1 MNVKGLLVSFL
12 IIIYVVTI
20 IGVVWWI
27 AMSGDASIK
36 SAEALMAGALFILG
50 PMGILLFE
58 PVRVNINSWLS
69 NSFVNPSIYRILIFG
84 HAGSGKTTFIETAF
98 TFGNDTNTESTKE
111 FKYYKFKIVLGLQEE
126 EKNVAI
132 ADYRGQ
138 KLSQI
143 ILDGDKN
150 FFGTKNNRLIN
161 AIIFIVDLVPRQTDN
176 NGIILD
182 NDQLIKWLSD
192 GNGINEIE
200 SRLRD
205 NYMYINRNILQ
216 VLFELLLSRNLQK
229 VVFLINKIDIME
241 TLIDNGHISL
251 TNYSNARQYALHKYE
266 DTILEI
272 DKFCS
277 ANNIDFSQDK
287 SVFCIEGTNPH
298 DVKPVILH
306 LLKSRQ

>member
-1 MNVKGLLVSFL
+1 MNIRGCLVSFL
-12 IIIYVVTI
+12 ITIYVVI
-20 IGVVWWI
+20 VIGVVCWI
-27 AMSGDASIK
+27 ATLDK
-36 SAEALMAGALFILG
+36 NAEALMAAAVFILG
-50 PMGILLFE
+50 PVGMFLLE

-84 HAGSGKTTFIETAF
+84 HPGSGKSTFINTAF
-98 TFGNDTNTESTKE
+98 TFTNDTNINSTEK
-111 FKYYKFKIVLGLQEE
+111 FKYYKFQIDLTL
-126 EKNVAI
+126 EKEKKTVAI

-138 KLSQI
+138 NLSQV
-143 ILDGDKN
+143 ILDGDEN

-176 NGIILD
+176 NGIIL
-182 NDQLIKWLSD
+182 NNEQLIKWLSD

-200 SRLRD
+200 SRLSD

-216 VLFELLLSRNLQK
+216 ILFTLLKSRNLQK

-266 DTILEI
+266 DSILEI
-272 DKFCS
+272 DKFCTP
-277 ANNIDFSQDK
+277 NEIDFSQDK
-287 SVFCIEGTNPH
+287 SVFCIKGTSSD

-306 LLKSRQ
+306 LLSGQ